1 MVRRSCLAIVMA
13 AAVACGGSSKKEP
26 TASPEPEKKA
36 SVNSASFGELPGG
49 PALTIYTLTNLNG
62 IEVRTIPYGAI
73 LVSVR
78 IPDKTGRLDDIVLG
92 FDGIDG
98 YAGTHP
104 YFGAVVGRYANRIA
118 NGRFTLDG
126 RTFSLATNNGPNA
139 LHGGLKG
146 FDKKMWTAELV
157 DTNGNVGVTYRV
169 ESPDGDEGYP
179 GTLKVQVTYLLTPNN
194 DLSVEYE
201 ATSDKPTPINLTQ
214 HSYFNLAGA
223 GRADILNHRLTI
235 DADRFT
241 PVDATLIPNGDQRPV
256 EGTPFDFRR
265 PATIGARI
273 DADDEQLRFGGG
285 YDHNFV
291 LNRDRDGLIHAA
303 RLEEPFSGR
312 TLDVSTTEPGL
323 QFYSGNFLDG
333 TIKGK
338 GGQIYAKRS
347 GLCLE
352 TQHFPDSPNHP
363 GFPSTI
369 LRPGERF
376 RSKTVFTF
384 GVAK

>member
-1 MVRRSCLAIVMA
+1 MA
-13 AAVACGGSSKKEP
+13 AAVACGGSSKKAP
-26 TASPEPEKKA
+26 AAAPDPEKKA
-36 SVNSASFGELPGG
+36 SVTSASFGELPGG
-49 PALTIYTLTNLNG
+49 PALTIYTLTNVNG
-62 IEVRTIPYGAI
+62 VEVRTIPYGAI
-73 LVSVR
+73 IVSVR
-78 IPDKTGRLDDIVLG
+78 VPDKTGRLDDVVLG
-92 FDGIDG
+92 FDGIEG

-104 YFGAVVGRYANRIA
+104 YFGAVVGRYGNRIA
-118 NGRFTLDG
+118 NGRFNLDG
-126 RTFSLATNNGPNA
+126 QTFSLATNNGPNA

-146 FDKKMWTAELV
+146 FDKKVWTAELV
-157 DTNGNVGVTYRV
+157 DTNGNVGVTYRM

-179 GTLKVQVTYLLTPNN
+179 GAVKVQVTYLLTANN

-214 HSYFNLAGA
+214 HSYFNLAGE

-241 PVDATLIPNGDQRPV
+241 PVDATLIPSGDQRTV

-273 DADDEQLRFGGG
+273 DADDEQMRFGGG

-338 GGQIYAKRS
+338 AGHFYAKRA